1 MDTPQKRTTSN
12 IIADEIIAN
21 LKMIGIGLIL
31 CAVYLAGFWIYHSP
45 DRKPVSE
52 VEFGQSRYDS
62 GMNYHHG
69 TDYYNTGD
77 NLAEWEYYY
86 SILWLE
92 KYEHL
97 GAPFILE
104 KYTYGDFEA
113 YRNWDGSTSDEM
125 RKRGANS
132 YMMCV
137 TPIELAQNNGRKA
150 LFSFESFQ
158 IMTKYDD
165 HELVEEAKTLVK
177 QEKSRI
183 EAEKEQW
190 ENGINEFRIQQ
201 AKNDFEG
208 QLSYSIFLFPL
219 FTIVGRYL
227 IKGGKW
233 VAKNKS

>member
-1 MDTPQKRTTSN
+1 METSQKRTASN

-21 LKMIGIGLIL
+21 LKMIGIGLVL
-31 CAVYLAGFWIYHSP
+31 CAIYLAGFWIYHSP

-52 VEFGQSRYDS
+52 VEFGQSCYDKGLRYYQNS
-62 GMNYHHG
+62 
-69 TDYYNTGD
+69 DYYNTGG
-77 NLAEWEYYY
+77 NLVEWEYYY
-86 SILWLE
+86 SLLWLE
-92 KYEHL
+92 KYEQMIL
-97 GAPFILE
+97 PSILE
-104 KYTYGDFEA
+104 NYSYGKFQE
-113 YRNWDGSTSDEM
+113 YERGKRDELLQSLDHAFGKQ
-125 RKRGANS
+125 R
-132 YMMCV
+132 V
-137 TPIELAQNNGRKA
+137 E
-150 LFSFESFQ
+150 LFSFESFR

-165 HELVEEAKTLVK
+165 QELVEEAKSRVK

-190 ENGINEFRIQQ
+190 ENGIIEFRIQQ